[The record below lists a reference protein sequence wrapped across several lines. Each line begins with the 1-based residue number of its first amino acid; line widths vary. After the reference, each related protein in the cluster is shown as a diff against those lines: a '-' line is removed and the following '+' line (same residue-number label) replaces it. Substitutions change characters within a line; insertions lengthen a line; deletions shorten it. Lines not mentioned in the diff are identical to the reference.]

1 VKTSEKYTYTEVMQK
16 RKLVREKFPEINHQL
31 YRQWPGSDNI
41 THYKALSFGSGP
53 VNDPNAK
60 LISESVKEVVTV
72 DNDPMT
78 EADFLSLDDM
88 TDCDF
93 DLIISEHTIEHI
105 LFDDCA
111 ELFAKFKTK
120 LKQGGGVFLTLPD
133 IQNHGAWFCD
143 YDHKNF
149 TPWWDLC
156 ALLELEGFNVDH
168 VFNWSK
174 RSKAA
179 RLDPNTCSDFDR
191 KVMTFMWKNYGMS
204 IADYI
209 SIYAIAR

>member
-1 VKTSEKYTYTEVMQK
+1 MKTSEKYTYTEVMQK

-41 THYKALSFGSGP
+41 THYKAMSFGSGP
-53 VNDPNAK
+53 INEPNNK
-60 LISESVKEVVTV
+60 TMRKSVKQLVTV
-72 DNDPMT
+72 DSDPM
-78 EADFLSLDDM
+78 ADADYLSLDDV
-88 TDCDF
+88 TDNDF
-93 DLIISEHTIEHI
+93 DIIVSEHTIEHI

-111 ELFAKFKTK
+111 DLFGKFKTK
-120 LKQGGGVFLTLPD
+120 LKKNGEVFLTLPD

-156 ALLELEGFNVDH
+156 ALLELEEFEVKH